1 MSAGRRRGLRAARLA
16 LGGMAVAHV
25 VEAAVLRRR
34 LRSIAALPSPPASAV
49 ASRPAVDVLACAP
62 GGVDRQTL
70 AAAVA
75 DMEASGVEAIDLVP
89 GDLPVDRALR
99 LLRRVDP
106 ERLADDA
113 LYTPGGA
120 HEAVALHPNLA
131 SRLGAAAAPPLDKS
145 GTTADL
151 GAPVAPVTP
160 AAPGSVTSGV
170 VDRGGMVRATVR
182 AQRYAPRSARLRIA
196 PNLAAVPLPAGDRWR
211 ELDELTAFARTLAG
225 LPPVLVAAETA
236 HLLAMSLGLLV
247 APGPAL
253 AALAT
258 WSAQPAMVFGPDR
271 ASDPATTLRPP
282 DLTTAA
288 LLRLPRA
295 LAENLR
301 TLAAGVRAA
310 RARDAAWV
318 PAAPPPPAGELFEP
332 RRSDCPWCGSADL
345 VGRLD
350 TPDRLQHKPGSFH
363 LDECRGCGHIFQNPR
378 LSIAGLD
385 YYYDEFYEGL
395 GEEPWSHLFAAM
407 APAYEK
413 RMDTMA
419 RFTEPRAWLDV
430 GTGHAHF
437 CLAARQ
443 RWPDTVFDGL
453 DIGEPVEEARRRGW
467 IDTAYQGMLPD
478 LADGLP
484 RSYDVV
490 SMHHY
495 LEHTRDPRLEL
506 AAAAKVLEPGG
517 YLMIEVPDP
526 ASPWSRRLGAHWR
539 CWFQPQHQHF
549 VRCENMVAALE
560 DMAFEVVSVE
570 RGPATE
576 GLDAVS
582 SVALAVDGVA
592 PYGPTPWVG
601 PPSPADRLRRTAAMV
616 AAAPVLAA
624 ATVVDAVKDA
634 RLRRPGTTRPGNA
647 YRVVARRI

>member
-1 MSAGRRRGLRAARLA
+1 MSGHRAVRLA
-16 LGGMAVAHV
+16 LGGLAVAHV
-25 VEAAVLRRR
+25 VEAMVLRRR
-34 LRSIAALPSPPASAV
+34 LRSLAALPPPPLAAV
-49 ASRPAVDVLACAP
+49 DSDVHVDVLSAADGP
-62 GGVDRQTL
+62 VERATL

-75 DMEASGVEAIDLVP
+75 DMEATGVELIDLIP
-89 GDLPVDRALR
+89 GDLPADRALR

-106 ERLADDA
+106 ERLGDDA

-120 HEAVALHPNLA
+120 QEAVALHPSLA
-131 SRLGAAAAPPLDKS
+131 SRLG
-145 GTTADL
+145 T
-151 GAPVAPVTP
+151 
-160 AAPGSVTSGV
+160 GSRGSL
-170 VDRGGMVRATVR
+170 DRGELVRWTVK
-182 AQRYAPRSARLRIA
+182 AQRYAPTSARLRIA
-196 PNLAAVPLPAGDRWR
+196 PGLKAAPLSPDDRWR

-225 LPPVLVAAETA
+225 LPPVLVGAETL

-271 ASDPATTLRPP
+271 AADATRPAGPDGALRPP
-282 DLTTAA
+282 DLAGA
-288 LLRLPRA
+288 GLLRLPRA
-295 LAENLR
+295 WADNLR
-301 TLAAGVRAA
+301 TVAAGFRAA
-310 RARDAAWV
+310 RERDAAWV
-318 PAAPPPPAGELFEP
+318 AAPPPPPVDELFEE
-332 RRSDCPWCGSADL
+332 RRPDCAWCGSKSL

-350 TPDRLQHKPGSFH
+350 TPDRLQHKPGTFH
-363 LDECRGCGHIFQNPR
+363 LDECRDCGHIFQNPR
-378 LSIAGLD
+378 LSIAGLN

-395 GEEPWSHLFAAM
+395 GEEPWSYLFAAM
-407 APAYEK
+407 APAYAK

-443 RWPDTVFDGL
+443 RWPDATFDGL

-517 YLMIEVPDP
+517 HLMIEVPDP
-526 ASPWSRRLGAHWR
+526 SSPWSHRLGARWR

-549 VRCENMVAALE
+549 VRCENMVEALE
-560 DMAFEVVSVE
+560 EMAFEVVSVE

-576 GLDAVS
+576 GLDMAS
-582 SVALAVDGVA
+582 SVALGIDGLA
-592 PYGPTPWVG
+592 PYPHTPWAAPPTPL
-601 PPSPADRLRRTAAMV
+601 ARARRFAV
-616 AAAPVLAA
+616 IAAALPVLAVA
-624 ATVVDAVKDA
+624 GIADTIKDA
-634 RLRRPGTTRPGNA
+634 RVRRPGVTDPGNA
-647 YRVVARRI
+647 YRIVARRI

>member
-1 MSAGRRRGLRAARLA
+1 MSRRESRSRSRSHKALRVV
-16 LGGMAVAHV
+16 LGGLAVAHV

-34 LRSIAALPSPPASAV
+34 LRSIAALPTPPLTAV
-49 ASRPAVDVLACAP
+49 DGDALGRATGSGLDVLAAP
-62 GGVDRQTL
+62 GDARRVDRSTL
-70 AAAVA
+70 AAAAA
-75 DMEASGVEAIDLVP
+75 DMEATGVELVDLVP
-89 GDLPVDRALR
+89 GDLPADRALR

-106 ERLADDA
+106 ERLAGDP

-120 HEAVALHPNLA
+120 HEALALHPALA
-131 SRLGAAAAPPLDKS
+131 SRLAVAPPEAE
-145 GTTADL
+145 AD
-151 GAPVAPVTP
+151 GADVA
-160 AAPGSVTSGV
+160 
-170 VDRGGMVRATVR
+170 DRGDLVRRTVR
-182 AQRYAPRSARLRIA
+182 AQRYAPTSTRLRIA
-196 PNLAAVPLPAGDRWR
+196 PNLRAAPLPADDRWR
-211 ELDELTAFARTLAG
+211 ELEEVTAFARTLAA
-225 LPPVLVAAETA
+225 LPAVLVGAETL
-236 HLLAMSLGLLV
+236 HLLAMSLGLVV

-271 ASDPATTLRPP
+271 AADPAATLRPP
-282 DLTTAA
+282 DLTGSG

-295 LAENLR
+295 WADNLR
-301 TLAAGVRAA
+301 TVAAGTRAA
-310 RARDAAWV
+310 RARDAAWR
-318 PAAPPPPAGELFEP
+318 PAAPPPPTDELLEP
-332 RRSDCPWCGSADL
+332 RRSDCPWCGKADL

-350 TPDRLQHKPGSFH
+350 THDRLQHKPGVFH
-363 LDECRGCGHIFQNPR
+363 LDECRSCGHIFQNPR

-385 YYYDEFYEGL
+385 YYYDQFYEGL
-395 GEEPWSHLFAAM
+395 GEEPWSYLFAAM
-407 APAYEK
+407 GPAYAK
-413 RMDTMA
+413 RIDTMA

-443 RWPDTVFDGL
+443 RWPEATFDGL
-453 DIGEPVEEARRRGW
+453 DIGEPVEEAQRRGW
-467 IDTAYQGMLPD
+467 IDTAYQGLLPD

-517 YLMIEVPDP
+517 HLMIEVPDP
-526 ASPWSRRLGAHWR
+526 SSPWSRRLGAHWR

-560 DMAFEVVSVE
+560 EMAFEVVSVE

-576 GLDAVS
+576 GLDASS
-582 SVALAVDGVA
+582 SVALAIDGLA
-592 PYGPTPWVG
+592 PYPHTPWVD
-601 PPSPADRLRRTAAMV
+601 PPTGADRARRAAV
-616 AAAPVLAA
+616 IAAALPALLVAG
-624 ATVVDAVKDA
+624 VVDTVKDA
-634 RLRRPGTTRPGNA
+634 RLRRPGVTNPGNA

>member
-1 MSAGRRRGLRAARLA
+1 
-16 LGGMAVAHV
+16 V
-25 VEAAVLRRR
+25 VLRRR
-34 LRSIAALPSPPASAV
+34 LRSIAALPAPPLTVVTGEPGVV
-49 ASRPAVDVLACAP
+49 AAHAAVDVVACAR
-62 GGVDRQTL
+62 GGVDRHTL
-70 AAAVA
+70 AAVAA
-75 DMEASGVEAIDLVP
+75 DMEATGVELIDLVP
-89 GDLPVDRALR
+89 GDLPADRALR

-106 ERLADDA
+106 DRLADDA
-113 LYTPGGA
+113 LATPGGA
-120 HEAVALHPNLA
+120 HEAVALHPTLA
-131 SRLGAAAAPPLDKS
+131 SRLALSGPPSGLDPEAPFAFGATGREALGAVGSSDPTVAPGAAGAGARS
-145 GTTADL
+145 GL
-151 GAPVAPVTP
+151 
-160 AAPGSVTSGV
+160 
-170 VDRGGMVRATVR
+170 DRGAMVRATVR
-182 AQRYAPRSARLRIA
+182 AQRYAPRSARLRVA
-196 PNLAAVPLPAGDRWR
+196 PNLAATPLAAGDRWR

-225 LPPVLVAAETA
+225 LPPVLVAVETL
-236 HLLAMSLGLLV
+236 HLLALSLGLLV

-282 DLTTAA
+282 SLAA
-288 LLRLPRA
+288 ASLLRLPRA
-295 LAENLR
+295 WVDNLR
-301 TLAAGVRAA
+301 TVADGLRAT
-310 RARDAAWV
+310 RARDAAWQ
-318 PAAPPPPAGELFEP
+318 PAAPPPPVGELFEP
-332 RRSDCPWCGSADL
+332 RRDDCAWCGATDL

-350 TPDRLQHKPGSFH
+350 TPDRLQHKPGTFH
-363 LDECRGCGHIFQNPR
+363 LDECRSCGHIFQNPR
-378 LSIAGLD
+378 LSIAGLNH
-385 YYYDEFYEGL
+385 YYDQFYEGL

-407 APAYEK
+407 APAYAK

-419 RFTEPRAWLDV
+419 RFTEPQAWLDV

-443 RWPDTVFDGL
+443 RWPETVFDGL

-526 ASPWSRRLGAHWR
+526 STPWSRRLGAHWR

-549 VRCENMVAALE
+549 VRCENMVTALE

-576 GLDAVS
+576 GLDLVS
-582 SVALAVDGVA
+582 SVALAVDGLA
-592 PYGPTPWVG
+592 PYGPTPWIA
-601 PPSPADRLRRTAAMV
+601 PPSLAARLRRVAVMA
-616 AAAPVLAA
+616 AAAPALAA
-624 ATVVDAVKDA
+624 ATVVDTVKDA
-634 RLRRPGTTRPGNA
+634 RLRRPGTTAPGNA
-647 YRVVARRI
+647 YRVVARRV